1 MITSTDKELMRALAL
16 RAGAPVRVPTLSRT
30 LVETCGVV
38 LSTRTPDGYVARIW
52 TGAGWLDETYAGVW
66 VSGTLP
72 GGAGAPGP
80 SASVGC
86 VCTTDG
92 GSAVWDSSDLRELL
106 RHTSFRGLLFA
117 LVTPEGDV
125 CDVTPLPPAGALCAL
140 LEGLPCSLAQWLSGP
155 TPLRTSWAASV
166 VVSHWPWPLADATPF
181 VVRAMEP
188 RALRHFWPVAGACTT
203 DTVTPQGLIG
213 WATAWSDRQRDAV
226 ARALTTAQ
234 NVPTPQLQYRVGAAR
249 DLAAVWACFRD
260 AGLFLIS
267 DSI

>member
-1 MITSTDKELMRALAL
+1 VITNDKELLRALEL
-16 RAGAPVRVPTLSRT
+16 RAGVPVRMPTLSRT
-30 LVETCGVV
+30 LVRTCGVA
-38 LSTRTPDGYVARIW
+38 LSETRVPTGYVARIW

-66 VSGTLP
+66 VDGTLP

-86 VCTTDG
+86 ACETSG
-92 GSAVWDSSDLRELL
+92 AAAVWTSGDLQELL

-125 CDVTPLPPAGALCAL
+125 CDVTHAPPAGALCAL
-140 LEGLPCSLAQWLSGP
+140 LEGLPCGLAQWLAAP

-166 VVSHWPWPLADATPF
+166 AVTRWPWPLACADPF
-181 VVRAMEP
+181 VVRAMEA
-188 RALRHFWPVAGACTT
+188 RALRHFWPCVGACVT
-203 DTVTPQGLIG
+203 DTPTTAGLLG

-234 NVPTPQLQYRVGAAR
+234 NVPAPQLQYRVGAAR
-249 DLAAVWACFRD
+249 DLAVVWATFRD
-260 AGLFLIS
+260 AGTFAGQV
-267 DSI
+267 D

>member
-1 MITSTDKELMRALAL
+1 MNTDREMLRALEL
-16 RAGAPVRVPTLSRT
+16 RAGSPVRMPTLSRT
-30 LVETCGVV
+30 LVRTCGID
-38 LSTRTPDGYVARIW
+38 LSDVRVPSGYAGRVW
-52 TGAGWLDETYAGVW
+52 TGAGWLDERYAGVW

-92 GSAVWDSSDLRELL
+92 GASVWGSTDLAELL

-125 CDVTPLPPAGALCAL
+125 CDVTPTPPAGVLCAL
-140 LEGLPCSLAQWLSGP
+140 LEGLPCSLVQWLSAP
-155 TPLRTSWAASV
+155 TPLRESWVASAT
-166 VVSHWPWPLADATPF
+166 VSRWPWPLADGAPF

-188 RALRHFWPVAGACTT
+188 RALRHFWPVAGTCTA
-203 DTVTPQGLIG
+203 DTSTPCGLIG

-234 NVPTPQLQYRVGAAR
+234 NVPAPQLQYRVGAAR
-249 DLAAVWACFRD
+249 DLGAVWATYVQS
-260 AGLFLIS
+260 GLFNPPHVG
-267 DSI
+267 